1 MNGQIKYL
9 LQDSFEMIGV
19 FLDADTCK
27 SLFLVNYFIM
37 PSTFKQCLMAVQLQ
51 LWKLLTF

>member
-19 FLDADTCK
+19 FLDADTCT